1 MARKTTAKKRSRK
14 KKAAPRDTTP
24 WGVWIALVLL
34 GVAALRLGVNAMG
47 WVPVHFDEGQY
58 WAYGHELAWGH
69 FSKPP
74 LVGWII
80 YAATAVGGDT
90 TFAMRIGVVVAHAL
104 TGALVYLIGARLFD
118 GRIGFWAAAG
128 FTVAPGVT
136 VSGMIMTTDP
146 VMMAGW
152 ALGLYAW
159 IRAAEGGSRAWWA
172 VMGAAI
178 GAAMMAKYTALAFAG
193 AALGYGLLSARER
206 DWRGT
211 GIALAAGLLVF
222 APNIWWQM
230 ANSFHTVTHVAEDAA
245 PPGSRY
251 NAGKLAEF
259 LGAQLGVIGPVWF
272 LAMLAALW
280 RRGDWL
286 DDWRMRMLAWQT
298 FPLLLAITALAFYSR
313 AQPNW
318 AAPAYVAG
326 SVLAARWLL
335 MNKWTRGL
343 QIQAAVGVVG
353 AMALYGAA
361 WAWAHHAQTL
371 PRGPDPYKKMRLA
384 EPFCAPVLAAMD
396 EHAVEVVL
404 SNDRRR
410 LSECMF
416 LGGFGFE
423 GVAVWNPDSFPN
435 NHHELVS
442 SLDPGDERLMLLATM
457 SEASAREIAAKFE
470 DAREI
475 ESGTFQTHK
484 GREFGYSIWLVQGFG
499 DYY

>member
-1 MARKTTAKKRSRK
+1 MARKKTASAKRTGRK
-14 KKAAPRDTTP
+14 ASRDTTL
-24 WGVWIALVLL
+24 WGLWAV
-34 GVAALRLGVNAMG
+34 VAILAVVALRLGINAMG

-74 LVGWII
+74 LVGWVI
-80 YAATAVGGDT
+80 YAATAIGGDT
-90 TFAMRIGVVVAHAL
+90 TFWLRVGVVLAHAL
-104 TGALVYLIGARLFD
+104 TGVLIYAVGARLFD
-118 GRIGFWAAAG
+118 GRIGFWAAVG

-136 VSGMIMTTDP
+136 VSSMIMTTDP

-152 ALGLYAW
+152 ALALYAW
-159 IRAAEGGSRAWWA
+159 VRAAEGGSHGWWA
-172 VMGAAI
+172 VMGAAV
-178 GAAMMAKYTALAFAG
+178 GAAMLAKYTALVFG
-193 AALGYGLLSARER
+193 AAAFGYGLLSARER
-206 DWRGT
+206 NWTGT
-211 GIALAAGLLVF
+211 AIALAAGALVF

-230 ANSFHTVTHVAEDAA
+230 ENSFHTVSHVAEDAA
-245 PPGSRY
+245 PPGARY
-251 NAGKLAEF
+251 NPGKLAEF
-259 LGAQLGVIGPVWF
+259 VGAQLGVIGPVWF

-280 RRGDWL
+280 KRGDWM
-286 DDWRMRMLAWQT
+286 DDWRMRLLAWQT
-298 FPLLLAITALAFYSR
+298 FPLLIAIMAVAFYTR

-343 QIQAAVGVVG
+343 QVQAAVGALGAVV
-353 AMALYGAA
+353 LYGAA
-361 WAWAHHAQTL
+361 WAWHTMPLDL
-371 PRGPDPYKKMRLA
+371 PRGPDPYKKMRLG

-396 EHAVEVVL
+396 EHAAEILL

-423 GVAVWNPDSFPN
+423 GVAVWNPDGYPK

-442 SLDPGDERLMLLATM
+442 SLQVGDERVIVLATM
-457 SEASAREIAAKFE
+457 SEASARAMAARFE
-470 DAREI
+470 TAREV
-475 ESGTFQTHK
+475 ETGTFPTHK
-484 GREFGYSIWLVQGFG
+484 GREYEYAIWVVQGFRG
-499 DYY
+499 Y

>member
-1 MARKTTAKKRSRK
+1 MARKTTPRKRSRK
-14 KKAAPRDTTP
+14 ARVVKDTTP
-24 WGVWIALVLL
+24 WGLW
-34 GVAALRLGVNAMG
+34 VAVMILAVAGLRLGINAMG

-74 LVGWII
+74 LVGWVILL
-80 YAATAVGGDT
+80 ATQLGGDT
-90 TFAMRIGVVVAHAL
+90 TFWLRIGVVLAHTL
-104 TGALVYLIGARLFD
+104 TAAFVYGVGARLFD
-118 GRIGFWAAAG
+118 GKIGFWAAAG
-128 FTVAPGVT
+128 FTAAPGVT
-136 VSGMIMTTDP
+136 VSAMIMTTDP

-159 IRAAEGGSRAWWA
+159 VRAAEGGGKAWWV

-178 GAAMMAKYTALAFAG
+178 GAAMLAKYTALAFAG

-206 DWRGT
+206 NWTGT
-211 GIALAAGLLVF
+211 AIALGAGALVF

-245 PPGSRY
+245 PPGDRY
-251 NAGKLAEF
+251 NLGKLAEF

-280 RRGDWL
+280 KRNDWL
-286 DDWRMRMLAWQT
+286 DDWRMRLLAWQT
-298 FPLLLAITALAFYSR
+298 FPLLIAITVLAFYTR

-335 MNKWTRGL
+335 MNKWTRAL
-343 QIQAAVGVVG
+343 QVQAAVGMVG
-353 AMALYGAA
+353 ALALYGAA
-361 WAWAHHAQTL
+361 WAWANHSETL
-371 PRGPDPYKKMRLA
+371 PRGPDPFKKMRLA
-384 EPFCAPVLAAMD
+384 EPFCGPVLAAMD
-396 EHAVEVVL
+396 EHAVEVLL

-423 GVAVWNPDSFPN
+423 GIAVWNPDGIPD

-442 SLDPGDERLMLLATM
+442 NLNVGDERLMLLATM
-457 SEASAREIAAKFE
+457 SDASARDVAAKFE
-470 DAREI
+470 TATEV
-475 ESGTFQTHK
+475 ETGTFQTHA
-484 GREFGYSIWLVQGFG
+484 GREYGYAIWVVQGFRG
-499 DYY
+499 Y